1 MARYEISDLFVEEN
15 QQKIKDNEEQEFNL
29 QDTEMKSWVRGKGIL
44 SFDPIEGGEEIGV
57 LRSYGGSSSKV
68 TSLYVK
74 LIGDPEEADELIADT
89 HTDNP
94 HH

>member
-29 QDTEMKSWVRGKGIL
+29 QDPEMKSWVRGKGIL
-44 SFDPIEGGEEIGV
+44 SFDPIAGGEEIGV

-74 LIGDPEEADELIADT
+74 LFGEPEEADELVADT